1 MRRHFRRARSS
12 GIAALA
18 ALGTLLAVLPGPA
31 TAAGHARADRLQ
43 RDADA
48 LRDAGVTGV
57 AVRLR
62 TPDGVREVTSGTG
75 DLATGR
81 PVPRGGFLRIGSTTK
96 SFVATVLL
104 QLVGEGRL
112 RLDDTVERW
121 LPGTVTGNGNDG
133 RTVTVRQLLGHTS
146 GLPEYAADVVPRD
159 RREYEAERDHFYSP
173 ERLVAL
179 AMKHRPAFR
188 PGTRHGYSNTNYV
201 LAGMIVRAVTGHT
214 WQDEVAQR
222 ILRPLHL
229 KDTRAPEGRPRF
241 PHPHATEYQQF
252 TPGGPY
258 ADTTAPYLPYDSG
271 ADGAMISKA
280 ADLDAFFAALNSGSL
295 LEPAEQAEMRRTVA
309 VPDAPDQ
316 VPGTR
321 AGLGLFNVPLSC
333 GGTYWGHAGSG
344 IGYVVQPA
352 ATPDGRRS
360 VTVSLHSRPADQDT
374 AVRQLRAMNTL
385 IDHALCGIS
394 R

>member
-1 MRRHFRRARSS
+1 M
-12 GIAALA
+12 
-18 ALGTLLAVLPGPA
+18 
-31 TAAGHARADRLQ
+31 
-43 RDADA
+43 
-48 LRDAGVTGV
+48 RDAGVTGV

-62 TPDGVREVTSGTG
+62 TPDGVRTVTSGTG

-81 PVPRGGFLRIGSTTK
+81 PVPREGYLRIGSTTK
-96 SFVATVLL
+96 SFVATVVL
-104 QLVGEGRL
+104 QLVGEGSL

-121 LPGTVTGNGNDG
+121 LPGTVAGHGNDG
-133 RTVTVRQLLGHTS
+133 RAVTVRQLLGHTS
-146 GLPEYAADVVPRD
+146 GLPDYVTDVAPRD
-159 RREYEAERDHFYSP
+159 HRAFEAQRHRRYSP
-173 ERLVAL
+173 EQLVAL
-179 AMKHRPAFR
+179 AMKHRPVFR
-188 PGTRHGYSNTNYV
+188 PGTRHGYSNTNYL

-214 WQDEVAQR
+214 WQHEVGQR
-222 ILRPLHL
+222 ILRPLGL
-229 KDTRAPEGRPRF
+229 EDTRAPEGHPYF

-258 ADTTAPYLPYDSG
+258 ADTTAPYLPFDTG

-280 ADLDAFFAALNSGSL
+280 ADLDRFFTALNTGRL
-295 LEPAEQAEMRRTVA
+295 LKPAEQAEMRRTVA
-309 VPDAPDQ
+309 VPDGPGEAP
-316 VPGTR
+316 GER
-321 AGLGLFNVPLSC
+321 AGLGLFSVPLSC
-333 GGTYWGHAGSG
+333 GGTYWGHSGSG

-374 AVRQLRAMNTL
+374 GVRQLRALHNL